1 MGNTVGNMKMDVMN
15 NMRIL
20 LVIWGMSICFA
31 CQQKDEI
38 SWNIEVENSVE
49 SMPVSDIADGVKYI
63 RLETT
68 PEALIGTIY
77 DVQVLDS
84 MIFILETLPA
94 SRILC
99 FTADGRFR
107 YKIDA
112 LGKGPEEY
120 RDLESFTIDETRK
133 TLILNERT
141 RKRIHVYDAV
151 TGKRLGDKPGEC
163 YFTAFAALS
172 DGGYLLLGE
181 QGLKYRYQL
190 VDSLFRE
197 EGGIAENNEN
207 LDIEYPFVFTCQD
220 ENVWFSDLKNSV
232 IYSLDRNTRQI
243 ESIARVDFGMNKVPQ
258 SWFESPENKKDFIVE
273 EVIKKNLSLGIC
285 GVMKWRDGVV
295 FTYNQ
300 GVGDAI
306 LPRWCVAG
314 KMQKS
319 ISVMSWLYDDY
330 NDVKLST
337 FPFFSSPEGIG
348 GYIAPQDFDHSGIR
362 RIYPDLT
369 MNDNYVLYLIQNDN
383 GSKYSQ

>member
-1 MGNTVGNMKMDVMN
+1 MGNTVGKMKMDVMN
-15 NMRIL
+15 NMKIL
-20 LVIWGMSICFA
+20 LIIWGMYLCFA

-38 SWNIEVENSVE
+38 SWNIEVENGVE
-49 SMPVSDIADGVKYI
+49 SMLVSDIADTVKYI
-63 RLETT
+63 RLETI

-112 LGKGPEEY
+112 MGKGPEEY
-120 RDLESFTIDETRK
+120 RDLESFTIDEKRK

-163 YFTAFAALS
+163 YFTAFVALS
-172 DGGYLLLGE
+172 DGDYLLLGE

-197 EGGIAENNEN
+197 KGGIAENNEN

-220 ENVWFSDLKNSV
+220 GHVWFSDLKNSV
-232 IYSLDRNTRQI
+232 IYSLDKNTRQI
-243 ESIARVDFGMNKVPQ
+243 ESVARVDFGMNKVPQ

-273 EVIKKNLSLGIC
+273 EVMKKNLSLGIC
-285 GVMKWRDGVV
+285 GVMKWRDGIV

-300 GVGDAI
+300 GVGNGI
-306 LPRWCVAG
+306 LPRWCVTG
-314 KMQKS
+314 TFQKS
-319 ISVMSWLYDDY
+319 ISVMSCLYDDY
-330 NDVKLST
+330 NDVKLSM
-337 FPFFSSPEGIG
+337 FPFFCSSKGIG
-348 GYIAPQDFDHSGIR
+348 GYIAPQDFEHSGILR
-362 RIYPDLT
+362 LYPNLT
-369 MNDNYVLYLIQNDN
+369 MNDNYVLYLIQSDN
-383 GSKYSQ
+383 ESK